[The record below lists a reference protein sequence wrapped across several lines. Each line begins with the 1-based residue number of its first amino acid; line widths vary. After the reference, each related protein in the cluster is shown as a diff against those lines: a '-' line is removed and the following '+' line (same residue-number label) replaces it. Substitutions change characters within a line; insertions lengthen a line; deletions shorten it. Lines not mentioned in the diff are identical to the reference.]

1 MAHNCIVVNLD
12 RCTGCYS
19 CEITCKMEN
28 DIALGEHW
36 NKMLQRGP
44 FGDYPNMTRY
54 LLPTM
59 CQQCADAP
67 CVHVCPTGA
76 SYRDGNNVV
85 LIDREKCIGC
95 KSCMKIGCPAIS
107 MKEGK
112 AHVDFTQCVGCGVC
126 QQLCPVDAFESTG
139 KEG

>member
-54 LLPTM
+54 PLPTM

-76 SYRDGNNVV
+76 ATAMATTWCS
-85 LIDREKCIGC
+85 
-95 KSCMKIGCPAIS
+95 
-107 MKEGK
+107 
-112 AHVDFTQCVGCGVC
+112 
-126 QQLCPVDAFESTG
+126 STARSASAASTA
-139 KEG
+139 